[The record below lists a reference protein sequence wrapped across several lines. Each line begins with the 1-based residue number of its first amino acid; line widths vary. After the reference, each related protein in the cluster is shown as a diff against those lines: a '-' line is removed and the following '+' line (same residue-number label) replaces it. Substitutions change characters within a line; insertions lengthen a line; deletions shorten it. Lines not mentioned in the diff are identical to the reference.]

1 MDNFAHSVRVY
12 IEDTDVGGIVYYAN
26 YLKFLERA
34 RTEYFRTLGYNK
46 LALLR
51 GSQLVVKDVSLRY
64 IKPAYLDDQL
74 FVSGS
79 IKKVSSFS
87 VEMSQNISRD
97 ESVIAKA
104 RLKLACI
111 DPLTKTL
118 SKFPQAIFEELKS
131 RIHK

>member
-1 MDNFAHSVRVY
+1 MDNFAHSVRAY

-87 VEMSQNISRD
+87 LEMTQNISRD

>member
-1 MDNFAHSVRVY
+1 MDNFAHCVRVY

-26 YLKFLERA
+26 YFKFMERA
-34 RTEYFRTLGYNK
+34 RTEYFRTIGYNK
-46 LALLR
+46 PSLLR
-51 GSQLVVKDVSLRY
+51 ESQLVVRDVSMRY

-79 IKKVSSFS
+79 IKKVTSFS
-87 VEMSQNISRD
+87 LEMTQNVSRD
-97 ESVIAKA
+97 ETVIAKA
-104 RLKLACI
+104 RVKLACI

-131 RIHK
+131 RINK

>member
-1 MDNFAHSVRVY
+1 MDNFAQSVRVY

-46 LALLR
+46 FALLR
-51 GSQLVVKDVSLRY
+51 GSQLVVRDISLRF

-79 IKKVSSFS
+79 IKKVTSFS
-87 VEMSQNISRD
+87 LEMTQNVSR
-97 ESVIAKA
+97 EETVIAKA
-104 RLKLACI
+104 RVKLACI

-118 SKFPQAIFEELKS
+118 SKFPQTIFEELKS
-131 RIHK
+131 QINK

>member
-87 VEMSQNISRD
+87 LEMSQNISRD

>member
-46 LALLR
+46 FALLR
-51 GSQLVVKDVSLRY
+51 GSQLVVRDVSLRY

-87 VEMSQNISRD
+87 LEMSQNISRD

-118 SKFPQAIFEELKS
+118 SKFPQTIFEELKS